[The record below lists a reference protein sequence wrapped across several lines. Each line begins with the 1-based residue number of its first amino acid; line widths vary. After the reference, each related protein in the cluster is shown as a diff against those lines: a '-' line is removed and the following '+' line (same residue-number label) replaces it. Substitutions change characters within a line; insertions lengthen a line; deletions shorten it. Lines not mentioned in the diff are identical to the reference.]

1 MHSEQFLIE
10 LYNNN
15 DKTFI
20 NFISRNF
27 GHLIYIFIII
37 KVINEFFE
45 CFFIQEKKIKRIF
58 IRGKNKLA
66 KIKCDLLNLIRKSEK
81 LYIVLIV
88 VAFIIFLFSFIYISC
103 FNDVYYYTRFVWIKS
118 SIIIFIT
125 IQILYLVINLIEA
138 ILRFLSIKCKSEKI
152 FNLSKLLL

>member
-1 MHSEQFLIE
+1 MLF
-10 LYNNN
+10 Y
-15 DKTFI
+15 
-20 NFISRNF
+20 SR
-27 GHLIYIFIII
+27 
-37 KVINEFFE
+37 
-45 CFFIQEKKIKRIF
+45 KRIF
-58 IRGKNKLA
+58 IRGKNKLT
-66 KIKCDLLNLIRKSEK
+66 KIKFDLLNLIRKIEK